1 MTATKHEHAFVWDGQ
16 KLRPC
21 ACGADV
27 MAIESAL
34 HPAADDARGLAGE
47 AYYTGCRL
55 RQELEA
61 VELWLFE
68 APEQVVQELEA
79 KHPGVYLIHNDAP
92 RPLSELDDLRDSFD
106 WAAWRAEG
114 VRVWAV
120 GPTVDGYLHVGVEDD
135 LETAQKKLDAAYGGN
150 VVRVSQQGPIDNLLL
165 SARGGAGG
173 RD

>member
-16 KLRPC
+16 KLLPC
-21 ACGADV
+21 ECGADM

-34 HPAADDARGLAGE
+34 NPAADDARGLAGD

-61 VELWLFE
+61 VELWLFK

-79 KHPGVYLIHNDAP
+79 THPGVYLIHYDAP
-92 RPLSELDDLRDSFD
+92 RPLSALDDLRDSFD
-106 WAAWRAEG
+106 WAAWKAEG

-120 GPTVDGYLHVGVEDD
+120 GPTVDGYLNVVVEDD
-135 LETAQKKLDAAYGGN
+135 LATAQKKLDAAYGGN
-150 VVRVSQQGPIDNLLL
+150 VVRVSQQGPIF
-165 SARGGAGG
+165 ATHA
-173 RD
+173 